1 MSDNDSNDS
10 NKGRASTSFSEQE
23 VQALDTIFGIV
34 RKGGDARIVARQPPA
49 VSAARKIQNMRQGI
63 EAAKHSRTLTKG
75 GLA

>member
-1 MSDNDSNDS
+1 MSNEDS
-10 NKGRASTSFSEQE
+10 KHRASTSFSDLE

-63 EAAKHSRTLTKG
+63 ENAKLGLTLTKG
-75 GLA
+75 GTS